1 MAASFS
7 QPWNVW
13 LTHRGATGR
22 NLHSRRGWFGA
33 APFIGLVLVLSV
45 MIAANPAVASVFGLD
60 LLLMPALSLV
70 SGDGSANVRC
80 RGQRDRSWG
89 RRVCRPC
96 QRSQRDMALRS
107 GAALARRPSLA
118 LSPLTRYRGGYSRP
132 QDPGDR
138 RHPWRVFHLGWAW
151 VLDPADAW
159 RDEPRVAH
167 RNDQL
172 VDQPVRSYV
181 HRSDRGGRASG
192 RSARSLSAWRHPSRL
207 WIEPDTR
214 WSLQAGHRSG
224 LRWSAI

>member
-1 MAASFS
+1 
-7 QPWNVW
+7 
-13 LTHRGATGR
+13 
-22 NLHSRRGWFGA
+22 
-33 APFIGLVLVLSV
+33 
-45 MIAANPAVASVFGLD
+45 MIAANPSVASVFGLD

-70 SGDGSANVRC
+70 LGDGSTDVRC
-80 RGQRDRSWG
+80 RGQRDRSRG

-96 QRSQRDMALRS
+96 QRAQRDMALRS
-107 GAALARRPSLA
+107 GAPR
-118 LSPLTRYRGGYSRP
+118 RGGHRCRPGRIRPDRGGHSRT

-138 RHPWRVFHLGWAW
+138 RHLGRVFHLGWPW

-181 HRSDRGGRASG
+181 RRSDRGGRAFG

-207 WIEPDTR
+207 WIEPDTP
-214 WSLQAGHRSG
+214 WSLQAGRRSG